1 MTRTT
6 VTTATA
12 AKLASA
18 KSTESLL
25 DGEGSASGVAL
36 YVQLASLLRHRI
48 ASGQWPVGHRMPSV
62 EQMANEFGVARVTVR
77 QAFAILV
84 QEKLVTSLR
93 GRGTHVSGTP
103 AKVGTGLRS
112 AINDMLVGR
121 SDFQIQLLEKSRV
134 IKLPVGLAERGHALD
149 SYVRLRK
156 LHLHDGL
163 PFCLIDLYV
172 ASSVFRKFP
181 KGSESRF
188 KIGRLM
194 REVKD
199 CPLGA
204 LLQTMTVEPADFM
217 IAKELGCSFSAPVAK
232 IRRVTLDDADQIVY
246 AGWFWY
252 RGDRFILDMELPA
265 NLTERYPAIAVP
277 DSLTVRPTHSLE
289 R

>member
-1 MTRTT
+1 MTGTT
-6 VTTATA
+6 TTTTTAT
-12 AKLASA
+12 KLASA
-18 KSTESLL
+18 KATESLL
-25 DGEGSASGVAL
+25 DGESAASGVAL

-48 ASGQWPVGHRMPSV
+48 ASGQWPVGYRMPSV

-93 GRGTHVSGTP
+93 GRGTHVCGAP
-103 AKVGTGLRS
+103 ATVDRGLRS
-112 AINDMLVGR
+112 SINDMLVGH
-121 SDFQIQLLEKSRV
+121 SDFQIQLLEKARV
-134 IKLPVGLAERGHALD
+134 TKLPAGLSERGHAFD

-172 ASSVFRKFP
+172 AASVFRKFP

-188 KIGRLM
+188 KIGRLL
-194 REVKD
+194 REVKG
-199 CPLGA
+199 CQLGA
-204 LLQTMTVEPADFM
+204 LLQTMTVEPAEFM
-217 IAKELGCSFSAPVAK
+217 IAKELGCPFSAPIAK

-277 DSLTVRPTHSLE
+277 DSLAA
-289 R
+289 